1 MKATAYNTL
10 GTKDCRVVATFDVET
25 DDTREALDLAVY
37 RSLLWNKT
45 ETRDNMR
52 VNFVMASGHVRTV

>member
-10 GTKDCRVVATFDVET
+10 GTKDCRIVASFEVEAT
-25 DDTREALDLAVY
+25 DTHEALDLAVY